1 MGIPSEGQTAG
12 SDRGKMTWARRSEVP
27 PFSPAPGIHVQP
39 IIGESLLTCW
49 ITMDPGAVV
58 AEHSHPNEQLGV
70 VVEGSV
76 ALTADGATREAVT
89 GDAYVVPSGL
99 PHRAVAGA
107 NGALLVET
115 FVPVREDYVRAWRA
129 VAEGQSS

>member
-1 MGIPSEGQTAG
+1 MGITSDGESGG
-12 SDRGKMTWARRSEVP
+12 SGGKVQWSRRSEVK

-39 IIGESLLTCW
+39 IVGESMMTCW

-76 ALTADGATREAVT
+76 ALTADGATREAKT
-89 GDAYVVPSGL
+89 GEAYVVPSGL

-107 NGALLVET
+107 SGALLVET

-129 VAEGQSS
+129 VGGGESS